1 MPVIFRWIFSGCMS
15 RALVTLAALLSIYV
29 IIESFDKAR
38 YLGHGL
44 DGGLMIEYLLLKIP
58 FMISEFMPIIVLIGA
73 SIYLIEL
80 SRNHEMVAIRAAG
93 LGINKL
99 LMPLL
104 AVAFLA
110 SALSFLIGEWITPVT
125 NKRLDVIENVHI
137 QQKKSASQG
146 VQWLK
151 DGQRFFRLTP
161 LKESKFA
168 IIILETDSQGGWLKR
183 IDAASA
189 NYSNQQWQMS
199 DVHITKPSSEH
210 GMLHEKLEKM
220 TLNSA
225 IGPETAE
232 LPKPRHMHVSELYH
246 YISDLEHAGLTTGSY
261 TYALHRKFA
270 APLACLLM
278 VILATA
284 LCLHTGSRNSKMSW
298 GIVSAISLGL
308 LFYVIGNA
316 GNLLAGSERIPPA
329 YAAWLPTL
337 VFGGLGMFLLLKRE
351 GH

>member
-1 MPVIFRWIFSGCMS
+1 MPVIFRWIFSGCIS
-15 RALVTLAALLSIYV
+15 RSFVTLAALLSIYV

-38 YLGHGL
+38 YLGNGL
-44 DGGLMIEYLLLKIP
+44 TSGLMIEYLLLKIP
-58 FMISEFMPIIVLIGA
+58 FMINEFMPIIVLIGA

-104 AVAFLA
+104 AVALLA
-110 SALSFLIGEWITPVT
+110 STLSFIVGEWVTPIT
-125 NKRLDVIENVHI
+125 NKRLDIIENVHI
-137 QQKKSASQG
+137 KQQKGASQS

-151 DGQRFFRLTP
+151 DGQRFYRLMP
-161 LKESKFA
+161 LKESRFA
-168 IIILETDSQGGWLKR
+168 MVVLETDSQGGWLKR

-189 NYSNQQWQMS
+189 SYANSRWHLT
-199 DVHITKPSSEH
+199 DVHVTTPSPEK
-210 GMLHEKLEKM
+210 GTLHEQMDSLI
-220 TLNSA
+220 LDSN

-232 LPKPRHMHVSELYH
+232 LPKPRHMHFSELRH
-246 YISDLEHAGLTTGSY
+246 YIADLEHAGLTTGSY
-261 TYALHRKFA
+261 TYALHRKVS
-270 APLACLLM
+270 APLASLLM

-284 LCLHTGSRNSKMSW
+284 LCLHTGSRNSRVSW
-298 GIVSAISLGL
+298 GIISAIALGL

-316 GNLLAGSERIPPA
+316 GYLLAANEQIPPA